1 MSKTTSPKPA
11 APQAATYVERTEIRV
26 HSAMAQTIAANEK
39 KFDSGIT
46 KIVAGAT
53 QMVDGVNAVF
63 DAGRGFA
70 DERDL
75 NQFEFRQWHDNA
87 ADWKE
92 DAIRREKMKCAIKV
106 YEAMK
111 PTGRAK
117 KLADC
122 PKAVQIILRYAQ
134 PPEKSVKQVTN
145 GGGEDSGGE
154 EKNWWA
160 KLTSVASDFE
170 TTILKICGD
179 GTHPIDAMEAEEL
192 DKLVRATE
200 PVVKVHETAK
210 QRLAKIEA

>member
-1 MSKTTSPKPA
+1 MKKTETAPA
-11 APQAATYVERTEIRV
+11 APQAATYVERTDSRV

-53 QMVDGVNAVF
+53 QMVDGVNEVF

-70 DERDL
+70 DARDL

-134 PPEKSVKQVTN
+134 PPEKSLQTATKPEQIGN
-145 GGGEDSGGE
+145 GE

-170 TTILKICGD
+170 TTILKICED